1 MSRPVLEDE
10 LRALRQQLTPP
21 PAVSVA
27 PPPPEPP
34 AEAGLERQIKALS
47 EALSALSDDAEGNIK
62 RHPLAAVAA
71 AFLLGFMTGR
81 TTGRL

>member
-21 PAVSVA
+21 
-27 PPPPEPP
+27 

-47 EALSALSDDAEGNIK
+47 EALAALSDDAEGNIK